1 MTDYRR
7 EFFDFAP
14 CTFLDCAYHGPF
26 PRLAVAGIEQSIEL
40 KKNPSRLE
48 ARHFFD
54 ITASVRGRLATLVG
68 ASPDD
73 IALTNSATQGIAA
86 VANGLE
92 LQAGD
97 EVVIASANFP
107 SNLFT
112 WLHLRRL
119 GVEVRVARPSAG
131 SLRPGDVAPLL
142 APRTKVLALDW
153 VSYTTGARIDLAAFG
168 ELAHRSGAVFVVD
181 ATQGVGAMEMDVK
194 QLPVDVVVVAAY
206 KWLLGPYATGFA
218 YFRPELR
225 DRLDLGTVNWLT
237 VEGSADF
244 DALPV
249 DEFRLPRRAEIFDVP
264 NTANFLNLYALRGSL
279 EFIEKA
285 GVKTVTAHCRR
296 LLDRLAEGLLARG
309 FRLSAAA
316 QPEHQS
322 TILSFVAASPV
333 ATRKLH
339 ERLRAENFAVSL
351 RHDMIRVSPYLYNT
365 EAEIDALVASCC

>member
-7 EFFDFAP
+7 EFYDFAP

-26 PRLAVAGIEQSIEL
+26 PRSAVARIEQAIEL
-40 KKNPSRLE
+40 KQNPSRLQ
-48 ARHFFD
+48 AHHFFD
-54 ITASVRGRLATLVG
+54 ITASVRSRLARLVG

-73 IALTNSATQGIAA
+73 LALTNSATQGIAV

-92 LQAGD
+92 FQAGD

-119 GVEVRVARPSAG
+119 GVDVRVARPSGG
-131 SLRPGDVAPLL
+131 SLLPGDVAPLL
-142 APRTKVLALDW
+142 SPRTKVLALDW
-153 VSYTTGARIDLAAFG
+153 VSYTTGARIDLAPFG
-168 ELAHRSGAVFVVD
+168 ELARRVGAVFVVD

-194 QLPVDVVVVAAY
+194 KLPVDVVVVAAY

-218 YFRPELR
+218 YIHPELR
-225 DRLDLGTVNWLT
+225 DRLDLRTVNWLT
-237 VEGSADF
+237 IEGSADF
-244 DALPV
+244 DSLPV
-249 DEFRLPRRAEIFDVP
+249 DEFRLPRTAEIFDVP
-264 NTANFLNLYALRGSL
+264 NTANFLNLYALQGSL

-296 LLDRLAEGLLARG
+296 LLDRLAEGLLSRG

-322 TILSFVAASPV
+322 TILCFAAASPE

-339 ERLRAENFAVSL
+339 ERLVAENFAVSL

-365 EAEIDALVASCC
+365 EDEIGALLSLL